1 MVRDTRCIIKVGIS
15 TYTVMYTVLQMAVFV
30 GDGDSWTCMSRDGER
45 EREREREIERER
57 ERVPLWGTG
66 ETFIMTVSCDVIKLH
81 AE

>member
-1 MVRDTRCIIKVGIS
+1 M
-15 TYTVMYTVLQMAVFV
+15 
-30 GDGDSWTCMSRDGER
+30 ER